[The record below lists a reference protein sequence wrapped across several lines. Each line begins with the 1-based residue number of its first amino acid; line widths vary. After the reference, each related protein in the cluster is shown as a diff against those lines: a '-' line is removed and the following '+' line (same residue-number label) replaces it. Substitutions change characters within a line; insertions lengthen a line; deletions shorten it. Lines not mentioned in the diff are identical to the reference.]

1 MRQSNV
7 AESKVIKRRKAK
19 KRGRGFIQ
27 DNHNSYEGTDKEY
40 SWLPTNELTHTPDLT
55 SDFHSAYPNKPGPM

>member
-19 KRGRGFIQ
+19 KWGRGFVQ
-27 DNHNSYEGTDKEY
+27 DNHNTG
-40 SWLPTNELTHTPDLT
+40 
-55 SDFHSAYPNKPGPM
+55 